1 MTNDWLLFFA
11 AYVIC
16 KKNYSFS
23 RVVFLF
29 FQSKIANYFYSKKMT
44 AVRLGQH
51 GSKAVG
57 PGLESLSC
65 QKTLQFRIVTPPPST
80 PLLIHNF
87 FPYRKFSEA
96 QKGSPTKLFGTVRLK
111 IFDGKSWYPL
121 ICIKFFETPNFRKHK
136 GPPFE
141 IFRYCETKKSPENR
155 DAAPLSMH
163 EHFRYHNVF
172 ETQKGSP
179 RKFFG
184 TVRQKFFDRKSWY
197 TPVVHKI
204 FPYPKLVKH

>member
-141 IFRYCETKKSPENR
+141 IFRYCETKKI
-155 DAAPLSMH
+155 A
-163 EHFRYHNVF
+163 
-172 ETQKGSP
+172 
-179 RKFFG
+179 
-184 TVRQKFFDRKSWY
+184 RKSWCGPPFY
-197 TPVVHKI
+197 AWTFSIPQCFRNTEG
-204 FPYPKLVKH
+204 FP